1 MGLQE
6 EIELRSTEVKSD
18 SYSMSIGELIN
29 LYKENEMDIHPEF
42 QRFYRW
48 TSLQKTKLIESI
60 LLGIP
65 LPPIFVSQR
74 KDGIWDV
81 VDGLQR
87 LSTIFQFIGILV
99 DEEQKE
105 VEPLVLE
112 ETKYLPSLK
121 GKKWEDPYDT
131 DNSFTQ
137 AQRLFIKRSKLD
149 VKIILKESD
158 EKSKYELFQRLNTGG
173 SPLSEQELRNCVLIM
188 ENRGMFFQL
197 LNLSKNEAFQQCIAL
212 TDRAK
217 EEKYDMDLVLRF
229 IILRSISVQEL
240 EKMTDINDFLTDK
253 MIEIAQS
260 SSFDL
265 SEEVNAFNT
274 TFSILESITG
284 DNSFHK
290 YDPQKGRFV
299 GGFLLS
305 AFETIALGIGY
316 NYKAIQAAQ
325 GFNIE
330 SVIHSIWSNDE
341 YIKRSGSGSRA
352 NYRIPKIVPL
362 GRKVFK
368 P

>member
-29 LYKENEMDIHPEF
+29 LYKDSEMDIHPEF

-48 TSLQKTKLIESI
+48 TPLQKTKLIESM

-74 KDGIWDV
+74 KDGVWDV
-81 VDGLQR
+81 IDGLQR
-87 LSTIFQFIGILV
+87 LSTIFQFIGILT
-99 DEEQKE
+99 DEENKE
-105 VEPLVLE
+105 VEPLILE

-121 GKKWEDPYDT
+121 GKKWEDPYDPE
-131 DNSFTQ
+131 NSFNP

-149 VKIILKESD
+149 LKIILKESD

-173 SPLSEQELRNCVLIM
+173 SPLSEQELRNCILIM
-188 ENRGMFFQL
+188 ENRKMFFAL
-197 LNLSKNEAFQQCIAL
+197 LEMSKNEDFQQCIAL

-229 IILRSISVQEL
+229 IILRSLSHREL
-240 EKMTDINDFLTDK
+240 EKMADINEFITDK
-253 MIEIAQS
+253 MIEIAQAS
-260 SSFDL
+260 NFDFP
-265 SEEVNAFNT
+265 EEIDAFNT
-274 TFSILESITG
+274 TFSILEATTKE
-284 DNSFHK
+284 NSFRK
-290 YDPQKGRFV
+290 YDPQRGRFM

-305 AFETIALGIGY
+305 AFEAVALGIGY
-316 NYKAIQAAQ
+316 NHKELQKANNS
-325 GFNIE
+325 NIE
-330 SVIHSIWSNDE
+330 AVICSVWSNE
-341 YIKRSGSGSRA
+341 EFIRRSGSGSRA

-362 GRKVFK
+362 GREIFK